1 MHLPLALF
9 LSVCVSSAR
18 AATLTIAETASADD
32 NLNTLVSLLSK
43 AGVDIL
49 TKTGPY
55 TVFAPT
61 DAAFD
66 KVDEGV
72 LKCLQEEDY
81 VTELR
86 SVLSYHVTMGES
98 SSDMLKNEQKIPTV
112 EGSTVTVMKMDS
124 TVTINTATVTTPNVV
139 ATNGIIHVIDE
150 VLIPI
155 GNAGVKALI
164 DTCSTTKD
172 IPGIADEK
180 FKRLFKLLLDADLV
194 QILSGDGPF
203 TVFAPTDDAFAKLG
217 PFTGNCLGKSA
228 NRAGL
233 IALLRY
239 HVISGRVASSTL
251 KNGTKVETLEGSD
264 ATVTIAGTI
273 IKINTANVTTPDV
286 PASNGIIHEIDEVL
300 RPPSGT
306 AGVDAIFN
314 DCIPKSFFPYDS
326 ASAILGV
333 AIPLIGMVAAVV
345 AIA

>member
-32 NLNTLVSLLSK
+32 NLSTLVSLLSW

-49 TKTGPY
+49 SDPGPY

-66 KVDEGV
+66 KVNKGV
-72 LKCLQEEDY
+72 LKCLQEEKY
-81 VTELR
+81 RTELA

-112 EGSTVTVMKMDS
+112 EGSTVTVTIAGTTIK
-124 TVTINTATVTTPNVV
+124 INTATVTTPDVP

-155 GNAGVKALI
+155 DNAGVKALI
-164 DTCSTTKD
+164 DTCSID
-172 IPGIADEK
+172 IPGTAIAIGN
-180 FKRLFKLLLDADLV
+180 FGRLVKLLTDADLV

-203 TVFAPTDDAFAKLG
+203 TVFAPTNDAFEKLG
-217 PFTGNCLGKSA
+217 PFVNSCLSSDK
-228 NRAGL
+228 NKAGL
-233 IALLRY
+233 IALLKY
-239 HVISGRVASSTL
+239 HVASGRVASSTL

-264 ATVTIAGTI
+264 ATVTIAGTT
-273 IKINTANVTTPDV
+273 IKINTATVTTPDV
-286 PASNGIIHEIDEVL
+286 SATNGIIHVIDEVL
-300 RPPSGT
+300 RPPPGT
-306 AGVDAIFN
+306 AGVDAIYN
-314 DCIPKSFFPYDS
+314 DCVPKFFPYS